1 MTKWE
6 YKNLQFKTVPS
17 FGAWSRISEK
27 DLDRLEKLQNN
38 GWEVFQVVNVRGS
51 LGFSAHFLFMLRR
64 ELQQNR

>member
-1 MTKWE
+1 MAKWE

-38 GWEVFQVVNVRGS
+38 GWEVGW
-51 LGFSAHFLFMLRR
+51 
-64 ELQQNR
+64 